1 MTLTGPQIYPGAVA
15 SGPSWYEDNWGGDP
29 MDINVLVI
37 HTTEG
42 TTLPTYN
49 GGSEAPNI
57 TFVPDFARKKLVGYQ
72 HYRTDISSRALV
84 NKLGGVAT
92 NTNNVTQAEFVG
104 TCDPATHKRWQAAG
118 VEHIFWPEAP
128 DWALHEMAEYVAWLH
143 EYHGV
148 PLLAPPSPDKWP
160 AYPSSYA
167 NSAGQRMTFDQWD
180 AFHGV
185 CGHMHVPENVHGDP
199 GNIKIASVLEMAR
212 AILDIQDTRPDP
224 SPKPPTV
231 PKPPVI
237 PTFPGRKYFVLGA
250 SNKYVTQLGTQLV
263 KKGFKRHHD
272 GDGYQ
277 PGPRFTEYDRLNVR
291 DFQRSRKELRGDA
304 DGYPGPLTWKLLFS

>member
-1 MTLTGPQIYPGAVA
+1 MTTTLTGPQIYPGAVA
-15 SGPSWYEDNWGGDP
+15 SGSSWYEDNWGGDP

-42 TTLPTYN
+42 ATLPTYS
-49 GGSEAPNI
+49 GGSVAPNI
-57 TFVPDFARKKLVGYQ
+57 TFVPDFKAKRLKAYQ

-104 TCDPATHKRWQAAG
+104 TCDPATHKKWTAQG
-118 VEHIFWPEAP
+118 VQHIYWPEAP
-128 DWALHEMAEYVAWLH
+128 DWAIEDMAEYVAWLH
-143 EYHGV
+143 EEHGV
-148 PLLAPPSPDKWP
+148 PLTAPAKWLP
-160 AYPSSYA
+160 YPSSYGTA
-167 NSAGQRMTFDQWD
+167 GGQRMSGAEWNKFR
-180 AFHGV
+180 GV
-185 CGHMHVPENVHGDP
+185 CGHQHVTENDHGDP
-199 GNIKIASVLEMAR
+199 GNIPIGRILAR
-212 AILDIQDTRPDP
+212 AKELLGLDE
-224 SPKPPTV
+224 PKPPATPSHPKPTV
-231 PKPPVI
+231 PA
-237 PTFPGRKYFVLGA
+237 FPGRKYFVLGS
-250 SNKYVTQLGTQLV
+250 SNKYVTQLGAQL
-263 KKGFKRHHD
+263 KKRGYGKHND